1 MKLRE
6 ICKSKI
12 HRATITSADLHYIG
26 SIGIDKTL
34 MQLTNIIPGEKVSV
48 WNINNGERI
57 ETYVIPLED
66 DSGKVVVNGAAARH
80 FQAGDT
86 VIIVAFRLTDEPVTA
101 KMIMVDKKNRFVKNL
116 PSNHEALSLEPQ
128 SIEV

>member
-12 HRATITSADLHYIG
+12 HRATITAADLHYVG

-34 MQLTNIIPGEKVSV
+34 MQLTIIIPGEKVSV

-57 ETYVIPLED
+57 ETYEIPLEG

-86 VIIVAFRLTDEPVTA
+86 VIIVAICLTDEPVTA
-101 KMIMVDKKNRFVKNL
+101 KMIMVDKKNRFAKDL
-116 PSNHEALSLEPQ
+116 PSNHEALSLE
-128 SIEV
+128 S

>member
-12 HRATITSADLHYIG
+12 HRATITSADLHYVG

-57 ETYVIPLED
+57 ETYVNPLEG
-66 DSGKVVVNGAAARH
+66 DSGKVIINGAAARH

-86 VIIVAFRLTDEPVTA
+86 VIIVAFCLTDETVTA
-101 KMIMVDKKNRFVKNL
+101 KMIMVDKKNRFAKNL
-116 PSNHEALSLEPQ
+116 PSNHEAPSLEPQ
-128 SIEV
+128 SIKA

>member
-12 HRATITSADLHYIG
+12 HRATITAADLHYVG

-34 MQLTNIIPGEKVSV
+34 MQLTNIIPGEKVAI

-57 ETYVIPLED
+57 ETYVIPLEG
-66 DSGKVVVNGAAARH
+66 DSGEVVVNGAAARH

-86 VIIVAFRLTDEPVTA
+86 VIIVAFCLTDEPVTA
-101 KMIMVDKKNRFVKNL
+101 KMIMVDKKNRFAKDL
-116 PSNHEALSLEPQ
+116 PSHHEALSLEP
-128 SIEV
+128 